1 MALTERVAKATLL
14 CPGVNR
20 KEHPGYCHL
29 SNLALT
35 WRTNSSKSVANM
47 NTNTIDINAIAQAM
61 QLMQM
66 MQGLQQP
73 QQVQPAPQVKQTGFR
88 ITGAITQFENSECKI
103 GDVKLRE
110 VPDDVEWTVE
120 RTKDG
125 HEFIRS
131 KLEYQAT
138 AHIGEHGRVWATD
151 VACLGTVAEFKR
163 GGSSFQDRLAK
174 LRGTT
179 TAPAVSSADDDNQP
193 L

>member
-1 MALTERVAKATLL
+1 
-14 CPGVNR
+14 
-20 KEHPGYCHL
+20 
-29 SNLALT
+29 
-35 WRTNSSKSVANM
+35 M

-131 KLEYQAT
+131 RLEYQAT

-179 TAPAVSSADDDNQP
+179 TAPTVSSADDDNQP

>member
-1 MALTERVAKATLL
+1 
-14 CPGVNR
+14 
-20 KEHPGYCHL
+20 
-29 SNLALT
+29 
-35 WRTNSSKSVANM
+35 M

-138 AHIGEHGRVWATD
+138 AHVGEHGRVWATD

-163 GGSSFQDRLAK
+163 GGSSFQDRIAK

-179 TAPAVSSADDDNQP
+179 TAPAVSSADDESQP

>member
-1 MALTERVAKATLL
+1 
-14 CPGVNR
+14 
-20 KEHPGYCHL
+20 
-29 SNLALT
+29 
-35 WRTNSSKSVANM
+35 M

-73 QQVQPAPQVKQTGFR
+73 LVKPAPQVKQTGFR

-120 RTKDG
+120 RTKEG
-125 HEFIRS
+125 REFIRS

-138 AHIGEHGRVWATD
+138 AHVGEHGRVWATD
-151 VACLGTVAEFKR
+151 IACLGTVAEFKR

>member
-1 MALTERVAKATLL
+1 
-14 CPGVNR
+14 
-20 KEHPGYCHL
+20 
-29 SNLALT
+29 
-35 WRTNSSKSVANM
+35 M

-73 QQVQPAPQVKQTGFR
+73 QQVQSAPQVKQTGFR

-110 VPDDVEWTVE
+110 IPDDVEWTVE

-131 KLEYQAT
+131 KLKYQAT
-138 AHIGEHGRVWATD
+138 AHVGEHGRVWATD
-151 VACLGTVAEFKR
+151 IACLGTVAEFKR

>member
-1 MALTERVAKATLL
+1 
-14 CPGVNR
+14 
-20 KEHPGYCHL
+20 
-29 SNLALT
+29 
-35 WRTNSSKSVANM
+35 M

-73 QQVQPAPQVKQTGFR
+73 LVKPAPQVKQTGFR

-110 VPDDVEWTVE
+110 IPDDVEWTVE

-163 GGSSFQDRLAK
+163 CGSSFQDRLAK
-174 LRGTT
+174 LHGTT
-179 TAPAVSSADDDNQP
+179 VTPSVSSADDDNQP

>member
-1 MALTERVAKATLL
+1 
-14 CPGVNR
+14 
-20 KEHPGYCHL
+20 
-29 SNLALT
+29 
-35 WRTNSSKSVANM
+35 M
-47 NTNTIDINAIAQAM
+47 NTNAIDINAIAQAM

-73 QQVQPAPQVKQTGFR
+73 QQVQSAPQVKQTGFR

-110 VPDDVEWTVE
+110 IPDDVEWTVE

-179 TAPAVSSADDDNQP
+179 TAPAVSSADDDSQP

>member
-1 MALTERVAKATLL
+1 MNT
-14 CPGVNR
+14 
-20 KEHPGYCHL
+20 
-29 SNLALT
+29 
-35 WRTNSSKSVANM
+35 

-138 AHIGEHGRVWATD
+138 AHVGEHGRVWATD

-179 TAPAVSSADDDNQP
+179 TAPAVSSADDDSQP

>member
-1 MALTERVAKATLL
+1 
-14 CPGVNR
+14 
-20 KEHPGYCHL
+20 
-29 SNLALT
+29 
-35 WRTNSSKSVANM
+35 M

-66 MQGLQQP
+66 MQGMQGLQQP
-73 QQVQPAPQVKQTGFR
+73 QQVQPTPQVKQTGFR

-110 VPDDVEWTVE
+110 VPDDIEWTIE

-151 VACLGTVAEFKR
+151 VACLGTIAEFKR

>member
-1 MALTERVAKATLL
+1 
-14 CPGVNR
+14 
-20 KEHPGYCHL
+20 
-29 SNLALT
+29 
-35 WRTNSSKSVANM
+35 M

-73 QQVQPAPQVKQTGFR
+73 LVKPAPQVKQTGFR

-110 VPDDVEWTVE
+110 IPDDVEWTVE

-125 HEFIRS
+125 DEFIRS

-138 AHIGEHGRVWATD
+138 AHVGEHGRVWATD

>member
-1 MALTERVAKATLL
+1 
-14 CPGVNR
+14 
-20 KEHPGYCHL
+20 
-29 SNLALT
+29 
-35 WRTNSSKSVANM
+35 M
-47 NTNTIDINAIAQAM
+47 NTNTIDINAIAKAM

-66 MQGLQQP
+66 MQGLQQT
-73 QQVQPAPQVKQTGFR
+73 QQAQSAPQVKQTGFR

-110 VPDDVEWTVE
+110 VPDDVEWTIE

-131 KLEYQAT
+131 KLEYQAS

-179 TAPAVSSADDDNQP
+179 TAPTVSSADDDNQP

>member
-1 MALTERVAKATLL
+1 
-14 CPGVNR
+14 
-20 KEHPGYCHL
+20 
-29 SNLALT
+29 
-35 WRTNSSKSVANM
+35 M

-73 QQVQPAPQVKQTGFR
+73 LVKPAPQVKQTGFR
-88 ITGAITQFENSECKI
+88 ITGAITQFENSECTI

-110 VPDDVEWTVE
+110 IPDDVEWTVE

-138 AHIGEHGRVWATD
+138 AHVGEHGRVWATD

>member
-1 MALTERVAKATLL
+1 
-14 CPGVNR
+14 
-20 KEHPGYCHL
+20 
-29 SNLALT
+29 
-35 WRTNSSKSVANM
+35 M

-61 QLMQM
+61 QLVQM

-73 QQVQPAPQVKQTGFR
+73 QQVRPAPQVKQTGFR

-120 RTKDG
+120 RTKEG

-179 TAPAVSSADDDNQP
+179 TTPTVSSADDDNQP

>member
-1 MALTERVAKATLL
+1 
-14 CPGVNR
+14 
-20 KEHPGYCHL
+20 
-29 SNLALT
+29 
-35 WRTNSSKSVANM
+35 M

-110 VPDDVEWTVE
+110 VPDDVEWTID

-174 LRGTT
+174 LRCTT
-179 TAPAVSSADDDNQP
+179 TATAVSSADDDNQP

>member
-1 MALTERVAKATLL
+1 
-14 CPGVNR
+14 
-20 KEHPGYCHL
+20 
-29 SNLALT
+29 
-35 WRTNSSKSVANM
+35 M

-179 TAPAVSSADDDNQP
+179 TATAVSSADDDNQP

>member
-1 MALTERVAKATLL
+1 
-14 CPGVNR
+14 
-20 KEHPGYCHL
+20 
-29 SNLALT
+29 
-35 WRTNSSKSVANM
+35 M

-73 QQVQPAPQVKQTGFR
+73 QQIQPAPQVKQTGFR

-110 VPDDVEWTVE
+110 VPDDVEWTIE

-151 VACLGTVAEFKR
+151 VACIGTVAEFKR

>member
-1 MALTERVAKATLL
+1 
-14 CPGVNR
+14 
-20 KEHPGYCHL
+20 
-29 SNLALT
+29 
-35 WRTNSSKSVANM
+35 M

-73 QQVQPAPQVKQTGFR
+73 QQVQSAPQVKQTGFR

-120 RTKDG
+120 RTKEG

-151 VACLGTVAEFKR
+151 IACLGTVAEFKR

-179 TAPAVSSADDDNQP
+179 TAPAVSSADDESQP

>member
-1 MALTERVAKATLL
+1 
-14 CPGVNR
+14 
-20 KEHPGYCHL
+20 
-29 SNLALT
+29 
-35 WRTNSSKSVANM
+35 M

-73 QQVQPAPQVKQTGFR
+73 KQVQSAPQVKQTGFR

-110 VPDDVEWTVE
+110 VPDDIEWTIE

-151 VACLGTVAEFKR
+151 VACLGTIAEFKR

>member
-1 MALTERVAKATLL
+1 
-14 CPGVNR
+14 
-20 KEHPGYCHL
+20 
-29 SNLALT
+29 
-35 WRTNSSKSVANM
+35 M

-66 MQGLQQP
+66 MQGMQGLQQP
-73 QQVQPAPQVKQTGFR
+73 KQVQSAPQVKQTGFR

-151 VACLGTVAEFKR
+151 VVCLGTVAEFKR

>member
-1 MALTERVAKATLL
+1 
-14 CPGVNR
+14 
-20 KEHPGYCHL
+20 
-29 SNLALT
+29 
-35 WRTNSSKSVANM
+35 M

-73 QQVQPAPQVKQTGFR
+73 LVKPAPQVKQTGFR

-110 VPDDVEWTVE
+110 IPDDVEWTVE

>member
-1 MALTERVAKATLL
+1 
-14 CPGVNR
+14 
-20 KEHPGYCHL
+20 
-29 SNLALT
+29 
-35 WRTNSSKSVANM
+35 M

-73 QQVQPAPQVKQTGFR
+73 LVKPAPQVKQTGFR

-110 VPDDVEWTVE
+110 IPDDVEWTVE

-138 AHIGEHGRVWATD
+138 AHVGEHGRVWATD

-163 GGSSFQDRLAK
+163 GGSSFQDRRAE

>member
-1 MALTERVAKATLL
+1 
-14 CPGVNR
+14 
-20 KEHPGYCHL
+20 
-29 SNLALT
+29 
-35 WRTNSSKSVANM
+35 M

-66 MQGLQQP
+66 MQGMQQP
-73 QQVQPAPQVKQTGFR
+73 QQVQSAPQVKQTGFR

-110 VPDDVEWTVE
+110 VPDDIEWTIE

-151 VACLGTVAEFKR
+151 VACLGTIAEFKR

>member
-1 MALTERVAKATLL
+1 M
-14 CPGVNR
+14 
-20 KEHPGYCHL
+20 
-29 SNLALT
+29 
-35 WRTNSSKSVANM
+35 NM
-47 NTNTIDINAIAQAM
+47 NTIDINAIAQAM

-120 RTKDG
+120 RTKEG
-125 HEFIRS
+125 REFIRS

-138 AHIGEHGRVWATD
+138 AHVGEHGRVWATD
-151 VACLGTVAEFKR
+151 VTCLGTVAEFKR

>member
-1 MALTERVAKATLL
+1 
-14 CPGVNR
+14 
-20 KEHPGYCHL
+20 
-29 SNLALT
+29 
-35 WRTNSSKSVANM
+35 M

-73 QQVQPAPQVKQTGFR
+73 LVKPAPQVKQTGFR

-110 VPDDVEWTVE
+110 IPDDVEWTVE

-138 AHIGEHGRVWATD
+138 AHVGEHGRVWATD

>member
-1 MALTERVAKATLL
+1 
-14 CPGVNR
+14 
-20 KEHPGYCHL
+20 
-29 SNLALT
+29 
-35 WRTNSSKSVANM
+35 M
-47 NTNTIDINAIAQAM
+47 NTNTIDINSIAQAM

-73 QQVQPAPQVKQTGFR
+73 QQVQSAPQVKQTGFR

>member
-1 MALTERVAKATLL
+1 
-14 CPGVNR
+14 
-20 KEHPGYCHL
+20 
-29 SNLALT
+29 
-35 WRTNSSKSVANM
+35 M

-61 QLMQM
+61 QFMQM

-73 QQVQPAPQVKQTGFR
+73 QQVQPAPQGKQTGFR

-151 VACLGTVAEFKR
+151 VVCLGTVAEFKR

-179 TAPAVSSADDDNQP
+179 VTPSVSSADDDNQP

>member
-1 MALTERVAKATLL
+1 
-14 CPGVNR
+14 
-20 KEHPGYCHL
+20 
-29 SNLALT
+29 
-35 WRTNSSKSVANM
+35 M

-131 KLEYQAT
+131 RLEYQAT

-179 TAPAVSSADDDNQP
+179 TAPAVSSADDDSQP

>member
-1 MALTERVAKATLL
+1 
-14 CPGVNR
+14 
-20 KEHPGYCHL
+20 
-29 SNLALT
+29 
-35 WRTNSSKSVANM
+35 M

-61 QLMQM
+61 QLMRM

-138 AHIGEHGRVWATD
+138 AHVGEHGRVWATD
-151 VACLGTVAEFKR
+151 IACLGTVAEFKR

>member
-1 MALTERVAKATLL
+1 
-14 CPGVNR
+14 
-20 KEHPGYCHL
+20 
-29 SNLALT
+29 
-35 WRTNSSKSVANM
+35 M

-73 QQVQPAPQVKQTGFR
+73 LVKPAPQVKQTGFR

-110 VPDDVEWTVE
+110 IPDDVEWTVE

-138 AHIGEHGRVWATD
+138 AHVGEHGRVWATD

-179 TAPAVSSADDDNQP
+179 TAPTVSSADDDNQP

>member
-1 MALTERVAKATLL
+1 
-14 CPGVNR
+14 
-20 KEHPGYCHL
+20 
-29 SNLALT
+29 
-35 WRTNSSKSVANM
+35 M

-66 MQGLQQP
+66 MQGLRQP
-73 QQVQPAPQVKQTGFR
+73 QQVQPVPQVKQTGFR

-120 RTKDG
+120 RTKEG

-138 AHIGEHGRVWATD
+138 AHVGEHGRVWATD
-151 VACLGTVAEFKR
+151 IACLGTVAEFKR

>member
-1 MALTERVAKATLL
+1 
-14 CPGVNR
+14 
-20 KEHPGYCHL
+20 
-29 SNLALT
+29 
-35 WRTNSSKSVANM
+35 M

-66 MQGLQQP
+66 MQGLQQT

-138 AHIGEHGRVWATD
+138 AHVGEHGRVWATD
-151 VACLGTVAEFKR
+151 IACLGTVAEFKR

>member
-1 MALTERVAKATLL
+1 
-14 CPGVNR
+14 
-20 KEHPGYCHL
+20 
-29 SNLALT
+29 
-35 WRTNSSKSVANM
+35 M

-66 MQGLQQP
+66 MQGMQGLQQP
-73 QQVQPAPQVKQTGFR
+73 KQVQSAPQVKQTGFR

-103 GDVKLRE
+103 GDVKLRD
-110 VPDDVEWTVE
+110 VPDDVKWDIEH
-120 RTKDG
+120 TKDG

>member
-1 MALTERVAKATLL
+1 
-14 CPGVNR
+14 
-20 KEHPGYCHL
+20 
-29 SNLALT
+29 
-35 WRTNSSKSVANM
+35 M

-73 QQVQPAPQVKQTGFR
+73 QVKPAAQPQTAQSGFR
-88 ITGAITQFENSECKI
+88 ITGAITQFENSECKV

-120 RTKDG
+120 RTKEG

>member
-1 MALTERVAKATLL
+1 
-14 CPGVNR
+14 
-20 KEHPGYCHL
+20 
-29 SNLALT
+29 
-35 WRTNSSKSVANM
+35 M

-66 MQGLQQP
+66 MQGLPHP
-73 QQVQPAPQVKQTGFR
+73 QQVQSAPQVKQTGFR

-138 AHIGEHGRVWATD
+138 AHVGEHGRVWATD
-151 VACLGTVAEFKR
+151 VACIGTVAEFKR

-179 TAPAVSSADDDNQP
+179 TAPAVSSADDDSQP

>member
-1 MALTERVAKATLL
+1 
-14 CPGVNR
+14 
-20 KEHPGYCHL
+20 
-29 SNLALT
+29 
-35 WRTNSSKSVANM
+35 M

-138 AHIGEHGRVWATD
+138 AHVGEHGRVWATD

-179 TAPAVSSADDDNQP
+179 MAPAVSSADDDSQP

>member
-1 MALTERVAKATLL
+1 
-14 CPGVNR
+14 
-20 KEHPGYCHL
+20 
-29 SNLALT
+29 
-35 WRTNSSKSVANM
+35 M

-138 AHIGEHGRVWATD
+138 AHVGEHGRVWATD

-174 LRGTT
+174 LRCTT
-179 TAPAVSSADDDNQP
+179 TAPAASSADDDNQP

>member
-1 MALTERVAKATLL
+1 
-14 CPGVNR
+14 
-20 KEHPGYCHL
+20 
-29 SNLALT
+29 
-35 WRTNSSKSVANM
+35 M

-73 QQVQPAPQVKQTGFR
+73 LVKSASQVKQTGFR

-110 VPDDVEWTVE
+110 IPDDVEWTVE

-138 AHIGEHGRVWATD
+138 AHVGEHGRVWATD

>member
-1 MALTERVAKATLL
+1 
-14 CPGVNR
+14 
-20 KEHPGYCHL
+20 
-29 SNLALT
+29 
-35 WRTNSSKSVANM
+35 M

-73 QQVQPAPQVKQTGFR
+73 QQVQSASQVKQTGFR
-88 ITGAITQFENSECKI
+88 ITGTITQFENSECKI

-110 VPDDVEWTVE
+110 VPDDVEWTIE

-179 TAPAVSSADDDNQP
+179 TAPTVSSADDDNQP

>member
-1 MALTERVAKATLL
+1 M
-14 CPGVNR
+14 
-20 KEHPGYCHL
+20 
-29 SNLALT
+29 
-35 WRTNSSKSVANM
+35 NM
-47 NTNTIDINAIAQAM
+47 NNIDINALVQTVK
-61 QLMQM
+61 LMQM

-73 QQVQPAPQVKQTGFR
+73 QQANPAPQVRQTGFR
-88 ITGAITQFENSECKI
+88 ITGVITQFENSECKI

-110 VPDDVEWTVE
+110 VPSDVEWTVE

-138 AHIGEHGRVWATD
+138 AHVGEHGRVWGD
-151 VACLGTVAEFKR
+151 GVACLGTVAEFKR

-174 LRGTT
+174 LRGVA
-179 TAPAVSSADDDNQP
+179 TAPVISSPDDESQP

>member
-1 MALTERVAKATLL
+1 
-14 CPGVNR
+14 
-20 KEHPGYCHL
+20 
-29 SNLALT
+29 
-35 WRTNSSKSVANM
+35 M
-47 NTNTIDINAIAQAM
+47 NTNTIDINSIAQAM

-73 QQVQPAPQVKQTGFR
+73 QQVQSAPQVKQTGFR

-110 VPDDVEWTVE
+110 VPDDIEWTIE

-163 GGSSFQDRLAK
+163 SGSSFQDRLAK

>member
-1 MALTERVAKATLL
+1 
-14 CPGVNR
+14 
-20 KEHPGYCHL
+20 
-29 SNLALT
+29 
-35 WRTNSSKSVANM
+35 M

-66 MQGLQQP
+66 MQGLQQT
-73 QQVQPAPQVKQTGFR
+73 QQAQSAPQVKQTGFR

-110 VPDDVEWTVE
+110 VPDDVEWI
-120 RTKDG
+120 RDQTKAG

-163 GGSSFQDRLAK
+163 GGSSFQDRIAK